1 MGRPALLPR
10 AHSAPEEEGLESSE
24 QGRGVHRRRSL
35 TSTARSLDAPGADR
49 SDDARPSGEEADET
63 TARDRLRSARKD
75 GAPPVTLRA
84 RDFPSLN
91 LVQQPS
97 FLYRSV
103 LSAGAAESDEDS
115 EEEGGTEV
123 EDDRPPVTLGARD
136 FPSLNLVQQP
146 SFLYRSVL
154 SVGAAESD
162 EDSEEGGGTEV
173 EDDSAAK
180 EERARLRAKAQRT
193 SRDGGASYEEGQ
205 YAVAAAC
212 FRDAYTT
219 LLVLAEKAGAG
230 PVEKWT
236 DRINLVSF
244 RGRVRKRAHA
254 IRLLLSGRALR

>member
-115 EEEGGTEV
+115 EE
-123 EDDRPPVTLGARD
+123 
-136 FPSLNLVQQP
+136 
-146 SFLYRSVL
+146 
-154 SVGAAESD
+154 
-162 EDSEEGGGTEV
+162 GGGTEV

-254 IRLLLSGRALR
+254 IRLLLSGRALRGGGGGPPSAI

>member
-75 GAPPVTLRA
+75 GAPPVTLGA

-103 LSAGAAESDEDS
+103 LSA
-115 EEEGGTEV
+115 
-123 EDDRPPVTLGARD
+123 
-136 FPSLNLVQQP
+136 
-146 SFLYRSVL
+146 
-154 SVGAAESD
+154 GAAESD

-219 LLVLAEKAGAG
+219 LLVLAGKAGAG

-254 IRLLLSGRALR
+254 IRLLLSGRALRGGGGGPPSAI